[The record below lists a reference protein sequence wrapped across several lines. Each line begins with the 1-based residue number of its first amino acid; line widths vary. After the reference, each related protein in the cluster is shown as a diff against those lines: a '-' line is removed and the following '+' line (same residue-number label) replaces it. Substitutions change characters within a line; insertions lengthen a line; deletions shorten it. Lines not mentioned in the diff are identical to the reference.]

1 MFQEI
6 LDKARGDISTTRS
19 IIQTYFRLRD
29 ILFGEGSITEQERED
44 CQKITSLKEIA
55 PNKNDWRVYENCAV
69 VTRLY
74 AIYENF
80 VENLVREWI
89 EYLPRIF
96 PNYSDLNEEIQGTH
110 QRGVANLLLKL
121 KNKNIN
127 SQFYKDIISS
137 LFICITGENQYEG
150 ENKYKLVPDAF
161 LLHEQNLRKE
171 ALEQLF
177 TNAGIPNAWNWVNK
191 HINEYSAEIK
201 LKELIDYRND
211 AAHEGFIDAPLG
223 FDILLEL
230 CDFVE
235 TLCQALAELVTYR
248 VIEQKKSIGQVKE
261 IGKVTRWFP
270 EPQAARAKIQDVNL
284 SVGDSLFLV
293 SETKGYCK
301 LVKIE
306 SIKITENGQDIP
318 KDNLLITDET
328 EVGLKF
334 DKDVRE
340 DLSIYMNVV
349 NSPE

>member
-1 MFQEI
+1 MFEVI
-6 LDKARGDISTTRS
+6 LDSMRGDISTIRS
-19 IIQTYFRLRD
+19 MIRTNEELRK
-29 ILFGEGSITEQERED
+29 ILFEQGSLDKQESED

-55 PNKNDWRVYENCAV
+55 PNKNDWLIYENCAV
-69 VTRLY
+69 LTRLY

-80 VENLVREWI
+80 VENIVKEWI
-89 EYLPRIF
+89 ECLPQIF
-96 PNYSDLNEEIQGTH
+96 PNYSDLTEEIQGTH

-137 LFICITGENQYEG
+137 LFVCITGENPYE
-150 ENKYKLVPDAF
+150 LVADAF

-177 TNAGIPNAWNWVNK
+177 SNAGISDAWNWIGK
-191 HINEYSAEIK
+191 YINSKSTKKESESAQKESESAQKESESAQIK
-201 LKELIDYRND
+201 LKRLVDYRNE
-211 AAHEGFIDAPLG
+211 AAHRGFIDATLG
-223 FDILLEL
+223 LDILLEL

-261 IGKVTRWFP
+261 IGRVTRWFP
-270 EPQAARAKIQDVNL
+270 NAQAARAKIQDANF
-284 SVGDSLFLV
+284 SVGDSVFLV

-306 SIKITENGQDIP
+306 GIKITENNQDIQ
-318 KDNLLITDET
+318 K
-328 EVGLKF
+328 KA
-334 DKDVRE
+334 
-340 DLSIYMNVV
+340 
-349 NSPE
+349 

>member
-248 VIEQKKSIGQVKE
+248 VIEQKNQ
-261 IGKVTRWFP
+261 
-270 EPQAARAKIQDVNL
+270 
-284 SVGDSLFLV
+284 
-293 SETKGYCK
+293 
-301 LVKIE
+301 
-306 SIKITENGQDIP
+306 
-318 KDNLLITDET
+318 
-328 EVGLKF
+328 
-334 DKDVRE
+334 
-340 DLSIYMNVV
+340 
-349 NSPE
+349 